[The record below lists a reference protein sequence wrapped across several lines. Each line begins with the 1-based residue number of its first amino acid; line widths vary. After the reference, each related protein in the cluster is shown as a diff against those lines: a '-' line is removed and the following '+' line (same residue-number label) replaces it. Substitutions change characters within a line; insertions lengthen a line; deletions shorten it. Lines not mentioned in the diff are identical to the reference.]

1 MIFIIYDGLNKTIK
15 YAPNKIKL
23 ICSVIFTFLTLR
35 YICLIYMFFANN
47 IVYLY
52 FLKPV
57 YFLNFI
63 YVPLS
68 ILVTTYILIRNDKIK
83 FSFIFLIA
91 IILGVVYS
99 YLIYNFPIRICIG
112 SFGGYYMEFT
122 NKILVFIPYIILNLI
137 LLGLI
142 LAFCFNRIK
151 KTGKVLLLLSS
162 SLIIIE
168 AILILLGFGF
178 IKHIIISDVLGILAL
193 NYSIEKLK
201 KSAR

>member
-1 MIFIIYDGLNKTIK
+1 
-15 YAPNKIKL
+15 
-23 ICSVIFTFLTLR
+23 
-35 YICLIYMFFANN
+35 
-47 IVYLY
+47 
-52 FLKPV
+52 
-57 YFLNFI
+57 
-63 YVPLS
+63 
-68 ILVTTYILIRNDKIK
+68 
-83 FSFIFLIA
+83 
-91 IILGVVYS
+91 
-99 YLIYNFPIRICIG
+99 
-112 SFGGYYMEFT
+112 MEFT